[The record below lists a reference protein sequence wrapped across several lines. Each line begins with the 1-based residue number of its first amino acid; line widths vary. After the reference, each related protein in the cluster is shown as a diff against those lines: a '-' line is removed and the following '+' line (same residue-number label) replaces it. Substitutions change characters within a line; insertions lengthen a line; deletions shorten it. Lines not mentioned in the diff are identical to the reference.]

1 MCPLQWRQFSHPS
14 CVESDKWSGPHLSEC
29 STNNYWY
36 ICTLRMFSNFNPILY
51 SYDYTI
57 RKWYKLILD
66 NDHHS
71 CALQCVLFRYSVIP
85 CFAACSFQAFG
96 YFNTIACT
104 PTSKSSCTWLLRVKG
119 RSKEETGI
127 LRQECWQQRA
137 CQSWTF
143 SHCVSTVRTA
153 ARPSLLCWVQQVVLS
168 SPRRSMTWQMSVLED
183 AVIVGRNVNI
193 VVFTKTKYSRI
204 Y

>member
-36 ICTLRMFSNFNPILY
+36 ICTLRMFSNFNPFLY
-51 SYDYTI
+51 SYNYTM
-57 RKWYKLILD
+57 RKRYMLILD

-71 CALQCVLFRYSVIP
+71 YALQCVLFRYSVIP

-127 LRQECWQQRA
+127 LRQVLTRTRLPIMNFLSLCV
-137 CQSWTF
+137 
-143 SHCVSTVRTA
+143 HCRDGSSAIPT
-153 ARPSLLCWVQQVVLS
+153 VLS
-168 SPRRSMTWQMSVLED
+168 ATSDLVLKL
-183 AVIVGRNVNI
+183 NI
-193 VVFTKTKYSRI
+193 VVFTKTVI
-204 Y
+204 YYVAHSNI

>member
-14 CVESDKWSGPHLSEC
+14 CVECDKWSGPHLLEC
-29 STNNYWY
+29 LTSVHKQLLVYMY
-36 ICTLRMFSNFNPILY
+36 IAHVFKFNPLLY

-57 RKWYKLILD
+57 RKRYKLILD
-66 NDHHS
+66 NDDHS

-127 LRQECWQQRA
+127 LRQVLTRTRLPIMNFLSLCV
-137 CQSWTF
+137 
-143 SHCVSTVRTA
+143 HCRDGSSAIPT
-153 ARPSLLCWVQQVVLS
+153 VLS
-168 SPRRSMTWQMSVLED
+168 ATSDLVLKL
-183 AVIVGRNVNI
+183 NI
-193 VVFTKTKYSRI
+193 VVFTKTVI
-204 Y
+204 YYVAHSNI